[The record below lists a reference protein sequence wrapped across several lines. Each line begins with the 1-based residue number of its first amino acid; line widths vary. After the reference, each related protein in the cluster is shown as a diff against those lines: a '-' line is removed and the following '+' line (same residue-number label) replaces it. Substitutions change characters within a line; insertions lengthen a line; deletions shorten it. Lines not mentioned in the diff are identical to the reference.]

1 MAIETILVNTSD
13 TALYTSISDSAITMM
28 SLCNYGAAQIS
39 ATMHIVKSGDTPGVH
54 NLLIKDIIIPP
65 SDTYI
70 SYHGGEKIILED
82 GDYVSAIV
90 NVTNSVTS
98 IVSFMV
104 I

>member
-54 NLLIKDIIIPP
+54 NLLIKDIIIPAI
-65 SDTYI
+65 DNGAGI
-70 SYHGGEKIILED
+70 NKILLYKPVFLILKPRP
-82 GDYVSAIV
+82 YFKV
-90 NVTNSVTS
+90 
-98 IVSFMV
+98 
-104 I
+104 